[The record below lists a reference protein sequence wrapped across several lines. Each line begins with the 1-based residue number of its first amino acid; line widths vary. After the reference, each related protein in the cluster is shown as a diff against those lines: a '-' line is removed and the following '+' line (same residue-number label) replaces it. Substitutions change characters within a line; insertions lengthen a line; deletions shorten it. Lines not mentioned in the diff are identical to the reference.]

1 MTEPTNDRAYIHE
14 FIDIRGAHRAN
25 YMHHMAANWSPG
37 AQEDR
42 DQLLYGMWAVLGSTG
57 SWPQVCNIW
66 EEPGLDGLA
75 RSFAGEATGAGLQ
88 DPKLERWW
96 NKAAEF
102 RRGGFDRILLPA
114 PWMPTI
120 TESLDAGVRAT
131 VFAHEIL
138 RCTPGSAPDLLE
150 LARTTAGPAYEPYQW
165 RLVGAWTT
173 AMRDDD
179 EIILLW
185 ALPDWQAWAAGE
197 AAQRHDEGLTGW
209 RMAARSTSTDWQR
222 ILLAAAPLCPFR
234 TGRQPNR
241 DDQIDWED

>member
-1 MTEPTNDRAYIHE
+1 MTDQPNPQAYIHE
-14 FIDIRGAHRAN
+14 FIDIRGTNRAN

-42 DQLLYGMWAVLGSTG
+42 DQLLFGMWAVLGSTG
-57 SWPQVCNIW
+57 AWPQVCNIW

-75 RSFAGEATGAGLQ
+75 RSFDNEASGPGLQ

-96 NKAAEF
+96 TKASEF
-102 RRGGFDRILLPA
+102 RRGGVDRILLPA

-120 TESLDAGVRAT
+120 SQSLTSGVRSK
-131 VFAHEIL
+131 VCAHEIL
-138 RCTPGSAPDLLE
+138 RCTPGSATTLLD
-150 LARTTAGPAYEPYQW
+150 LAREAAVPAYKRFGW
-165 RLVGAWTT
+165 LLVGAWTT

-179 EIILLW
+179 EVILLW
-185 ALPDWQAWAAGE
+185 SLPDWQAWADAE
-197 AAQRHDEGLTGW
+197 NVQRTDPGVLTW
-209 RMAARSTSTDWQR
+209 RAAARETTTDWNR

-241 DDQIDWED
+241 DDQVDWED